1 MAQAAQVEQE
11 KGFGI
16 GDLFAIRDYRLLW
29 VGQVISDLG
38 DGMTN
43 LAVLLLINHLTGS
56 TAALATM
63 AILLA
68 LPNLTFGLFAG
79 VLVDRFDRK
88 KIMILSDLL
97 RGLLVLGLVF
107 VDSAQDIWL
116 LYLIGFVQASIST
129 FFTPAR
135 GALIP
140 NIVAKKGL
148 LTANSVS
155 QTSRIIFNVLGTGL
169 AGFLIGSFD
178 QYWMA
183 FSADALTFFISML
196 LILQIRY
203 AHTPGADKA
212 PLNARRVLGELIEGL
227 KLTFSNR
234 ILSGAITAFAVT
246 MLGLGA
252 VNILLV
258 PMLVNDLKVA
268 ETWFAAI
275 ELSQTIGMIL
285 AGAAIAM
292 LASRFKATNILAS
305 GLILLGVTVAALAL
319 PTAVWQVLVI
329 LFFAGL
335 FVTPIQASGAT
346 ILQTA
351 VPDEVRG
358 RTGAANNA
366 LITTA
371 QLVSMALAG
380 VLADL
385 VGARNVFVIGG
396 VVVAAAGFVALLIF
410 RGVEF
415 KPAEPVE
422 MRMAE
427 SSQAEAAD

>member
-97 RGLLVLGLVF
+97 RGLVF

-346 ILQTA
+346 IIQTA
-351 VPDEVRG
+351 VPDDVRG